1 MRGKGGMVI
10 AGNTRYGRL
19 IRVGQHTYEG
29 ERVNAGGKFETRKF
43 AGSELD
49 VRREW
54 AEWRQRGVD
63 AATIHVEKVQARQA
77 SRATVKE
84 QEKEQIVTDKKQE
97 RKTMYVLSFQGRT
110 KKDVA
115 LFEDEEAAM
124 KYAQAL
130 EAALDATGMEG
141 SYHVDELPVW

>member
-1 MRGKGGMVI
+1 MSIKSGMVV

-19 IRVGQHTYEG
+19 IRTGQHTFEG
-29 ERVNAGGKFETRKF
+29 ERINAGGKFDTRKF
-43 AGSELD
+43 SGAAKD
-49 VRREW
+49 VQ
-54 AEWRQRGVD
+54 AEWEAWRQKGID

-77 SRATVKE
+77 ARATVKE
-84 QEKEQIVTDKKQE
+84 EKKVTEAKQ
-97 RKTMYVLSFQGRT
+97 KVMYVLSFQGRQ

-124 KYAQAL
+124 RYAEAL

-141 SYHVDELPVW
+141 SYHVDMLPVWSK